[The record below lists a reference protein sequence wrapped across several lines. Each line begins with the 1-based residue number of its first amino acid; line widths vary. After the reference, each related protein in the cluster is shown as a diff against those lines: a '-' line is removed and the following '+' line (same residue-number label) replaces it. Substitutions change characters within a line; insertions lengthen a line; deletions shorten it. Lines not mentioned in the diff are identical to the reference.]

1 MLMPVFES
9 RRSYF
14 LCEINLRWEKKKNC
28 ILNLILMEN
37 LDKKRS
43 HMKFKTSV
51 QRWHENEHLENN
63 LKALS

>member
-1 MLMPVFES
+1 
-9 RRSYF
+9 
-14 LCEINLRWEKKKNC
+14 
-28 ILNLILMEN
+28 MEN